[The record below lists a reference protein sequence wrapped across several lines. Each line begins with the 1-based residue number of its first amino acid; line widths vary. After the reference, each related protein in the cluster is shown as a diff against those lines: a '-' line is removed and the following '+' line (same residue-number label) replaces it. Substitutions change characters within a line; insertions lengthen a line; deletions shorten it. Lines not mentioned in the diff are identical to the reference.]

1 MKNFFK
7 KIITPK
13 KSFNSKE
20 ISFLEI
26 KKTTSISKLFKAI
39 SNYNDLSEVRYVG
52 GCVRKIL
59 SKEKIDDI
67 DLATNINPIEVK
79 ECLNN
84 NNINFFETGIDHG
97 TITANIEKKNFEITS
112 LRKDISTD
120 GRHAIVEFTHDWKED
135 SSRRDFTIN
144 SIYAD
149 QEGNLFDP
157 HNGVNDLE
165 NGIISFIG
173 DPEERI
179 KEDYLRILRYVRFFL
194 NYSKRNHEL
203 NIKKLIKQNIRGVVN
218 LSKDRLFGE
227 LQKLILSNGFIKL
240 SKDEFC
246 KEIILLIFP
255 QLKNIDIFNKLN
267 KYSKN
272 LIHKKDFI
280 FLLSLLVIDETDN
293 SDYFIYKYNVSN
305 ETKKRINF
313 IKEIY
318 YKSPEKNIF
327 SKKNLEKILYFQ
339 GKSYLFDLIDFEL
352 FKSKESVKKL
362 IEFRE
367 YFSKRE
373 KPLFPIKAKVVME
386 KYNIKEGKELG
397 QKLKNLENLWIE
409 KNFKISNKD
418 IDKTFLG

>member
-1 MKNFFK
+1 MNKLSSNNYFIKKIKNFFF
-7 KIITPK
+7 P
-13 KSFNSKE
+13 FYNSN
-20 ISFLEI
+20 EI
-26 KKTTSISKLFKAI
+26 KKLFGALEKNKEKNEKVAMF
-39 SNYNDLSEVRYVG
+39 VG
-52 GCVRKIL
+52 GCVRNFL
-59 SKEKIDDI
+59 NNEKVDDI
-67 DLATNINPIEVK
+67 DIATTLSPDEIIKKLASTDIKVI
-79 ECLNN
+79 
-84 NNINFFETGIDHG
+84 ETGIEHG
-97 TITANIEKKNFEITS
+97 SLTLVVNKSRFEITT
-112 LRKDISTD
+112 LRKDVSTD
-120 GRHAIVEFTHDWKED
+120 GRHAKINYTNDWKMD
-135 SSRRDFTIN
+135 SERRDFTIN
-144 SIYAD
+144 AIYMD
-149 QEGNLFDP
+149 QKGKIFDP
-157 HNGVNDLE
+157 QSGVKDLKKK
-165 NGIISFIG
+165 IIKFIG
-173 DPEERI
+173 DPEKRI